1 MTLTELHAALDR
13 LGADISAWPASLAE
27 PALDLISVSDA
38 AKDLFAAATE
48 AAFEAERAPSLHD
61 AASTFHDHATR
72 GPAA

>member
-13 LGADISAWPASLAE
+13 LGPDISAWPSSLAE

-48 AAFEAERAPSLHD
+48 AAFETERAPSPHE
-61 AASTFHDHATR
+61 AASAFDNR
-72 GPAA
+72 AAN

>member
-13 LGADISAWPASLAE
+13 LGPDISAWPASLAE

-48 AAFEAERAPSLHD
+48 AAFEAEQTPSSRD
-61 AASTFHDHATR
+61 AAPAFDHAAGRPTT
-72 GPAA
+72 

>member
-13 LGADISAWPASLAE
+13 LGPDISAWPSSLAE

-48 AAFEAERAPSLHD
+48 AAFEAERASSPRRDASTLHD
-61 AASTFHDHATR
+61 RAAR
-72 GPAA
+72 